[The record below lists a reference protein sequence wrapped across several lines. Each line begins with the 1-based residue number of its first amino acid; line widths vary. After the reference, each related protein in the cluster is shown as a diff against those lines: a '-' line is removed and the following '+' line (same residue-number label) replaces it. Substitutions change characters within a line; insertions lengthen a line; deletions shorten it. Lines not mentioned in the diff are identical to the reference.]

1 MAMLYYILSFLHSSM
16 DNPLTKLFSFGS
28 LFGKTDD
35 SVVGLDVG
43 SSSVKVVQLRR
54 NKGKMVLETY
64 GELSTGP
71 YGGASVGQAV
81 NLSSEKTIELTKDLF
96 REATIT
102 SKTGGLSIPLRSS
115 LLVAIEI
122 PEAAAGNLEQVI
134 PIEARKYV
142 PVPIS
147 EVALDWWVIPKS
159 TTENLDAADKARKGG
174 GPAMTNVLVV
184 AIHKD
189 TIKQYQDMS
198 TALALNTKFLEIET
212 FSAMRS
218 SLQNDLGATV
228 VVDLGAATT
237 KVVIIDY
244 GVVRLSHTIN
254 KGAQDVTH
262 AIARS
267 LNISFIKAEEIKRRI
282 GLVEKVG
289 GGSLVETLSPIV
301 EYIFSEVTRVM
312 VNYQKKYN
320 RSVDKV
326 ILIGGGASLK
336 GIKEIATQHVPAPV
350 VFGNPFD
357 RVEAPAFLGPV
368 LAEVGPSFAV
378 AIGVAMR
385 ALQES

>member
-1 MAMLYYILSFLHSSM
+1 M
-16 DNPLTKLFSFGS
+16 DNPLSKLFTLGS
-28 LFGKTDD
+28 LFSKGDT
-35 SVVGLDVG
+35 SVVGLDIG
-43 SSSVKVVQLRR
+43 SSSIKVVQLRKD
-54 NKGKMVLETY
+54 KGQMILETY
-64 GELSTGP
+64 GELSAGP

-81 NLSSEKTIELTKDLF
+81 NLSPAKTAELIKDLF
-96 REATIT
+96 RESAIT
-102 SKTGGLSIPLRSS
+102 TKVGGLSIPLKSS
-115 LLVAIEI
+115 LLVAIEV
-122 PEAAAGNLEQVI
+122 PESVNNNLDQII

-159 TTENLDAADKARKGG
+159 TTENLDDADRERKGG
-174 GPAMTNVLVV
+174 ALAMTNVLVV
-184 AIHKD
+184 AVHKD
-189 TIKQYQDMS
+189 TIKQFQDIS
-198 TALALNTKFLEIET
+198 TAVGVETKFLEIET

-228 VVDLGAATT
+228 IVDLGAAST

-244 GVVRLSHTIN
+244 GVVRLSHTIS
-254 KGAQDVTH
+254 KGSQDVTH

-267 LNISFIKAEEIKRRI
+267 LNIPFIKAEEIKRRI
-282 GLVEKVG
+282 GLVEKVD
-289 GGSLVETLSPIV
+289 GGSLTATLSPIV

-336 GIKEIATQHVPAPV
+336 GIKEIASQHVYAPI
-350 VFGNPFD
+350 VFGNPFE
-357 RVEAPAFLGPV
+357 RVQAPAFLSPV
-368 LAEVGPSFAV
+368 LSEVGPSFAV

>member
-1 MAMLYYILSFLHSSM
+1 M
-16 DNPLTKLFSFGS
+16 DNPLSKLFTLGS
-28 LFGKTDD
+28 LFSKGDT
-35 SVVGLDVG
+35 SVVGLDIG
-43 SSSVKVVQLRR
+43 SSSIKVVQLRKD
-54 NKGKMVLETY
+54 KGQMILETY
-64 GELSTGP
+64 GELSAGP

-81 NLSSEKTIELTKDLF
+81 NLSPAKTAELIKDLF
-96 REATIT
+96 RESAIT
-102 SKTGGLSIPLRSS
+102 TKVGGLSIPLKSS
-115 LLVAIEI
+115 LLVAIEV
-122 PEAAAGNLEQVI
+122 PESVNNNLDQII

-159 TTENLDAADKARKGG
+159 TTENLDDVDRERKGG
-174 GPAMTNVLVV
+174 ALAMTNVLVV
-184 AIHKD
+184 AVHKD
-189 TIKQYQDMS
+189 TIKQFQDIS
-198 TALALNTKFLEIET
+198 TAVGVETKFLEIET

-228 VVDLGAATT
+228 IVDLGAAST

-244 GVVRLSHTIN
+244 GVVRLSHTIS
-254 KGAQDVTH
+254 KGSQDVTH

-267 LNISFIKAEEIKRRI
+267 LNIPFIKAEEIKRRI
-282 GLVEKVG
+282 GLVEKVD
-289 GGSLVETLSPIV
+289 GGSLTATLSPIV

-336 GIKEIATQHVPAPV
+336 GIKEIASQHVYAPI
-350 VFGNPFD
+350 VFGNPFE
-357 RVEAPAFLGPV
+357 RVQAPAFLSPV
-368 LAEVGPSFAV
+368 LSEVGPSFAV